1 MGRQRGLVHIS
12 GQFDDVQ
19 LSIDG
24 KHGIAKL
31 SVPMT
36 KDRIKND
43 PDLEN
48 TRKVN
53 AEFKAASLAT
63 DTLQLCTCGHNYS
76 FGDRYLRGRLLGK
89 MSGIVRKGPGDFG
102 KRLLE
107 VIPNRGMLKK
117 VPLDPSDPFATRLT
131 TTMVVSVNAD
141 RNTATLTVPSF
152 ESKGR
157 LKYPMGATH
166 FKMFLCVGVL
176 SDFQYVGGEAVYEAV
191 NPDMNGV
198 NADAYS
204 GYMDVEG
211 LNAGFQVI
219 AALPGLPVLPSSAGL
234 VVSMGIEFFFDVNSA
249 YNLKAE
255 GNAMMI
261 YEVY

>member
-1 MGRQRGLVHIS
+1 MGRQRGVVHIS

-36 KDRIKND
+36 KDRMKND

-63 DTLQLCTCGHNYS
+63 DALQRCTCGRNFS
-76 FGDRYLRGRLLGK
+76 FGDRYLRSRLQGK
-89 MSGIVRKGPGDFG
+89 MHGIVTRGAGDFG
-102 KRLLE
+102 RRMLE
-107 VIPNRGMLKK
+107 VLPYKEALKGL
-117 VPLDPSDPFATRLT
+117 PLNANESFDARLATAMDVT
-131 TTMVVSVNAD
+131 VNAD
-141 RNTATLTVPSF
+141 RNTATWAVPSF
-152 ESKGR
+152 VSRGR
-157 LKYPMGATH
+157 LNYPEGATH
-166 FKMFLCVGVL
+166 FRVFLCVGVL

-191 NPDMNGV
+191 NPSISGV

-204 GYMDVEG
+204 AYMEVSG
-211 LNAGFQVI
+211 QNAGFQVI
-219 AALPGLPVLPSSAGL
+219 AALPNLPVLPSSAGL
-234 VVSMGIEFFFDVNSA
+234 VVSMGIEFFFEVNSA
-249 YNLKAE
+249 YNLKAM
-255 GNAMMI
+255 GNAMVI
-261 YEVY
+261 HDVY